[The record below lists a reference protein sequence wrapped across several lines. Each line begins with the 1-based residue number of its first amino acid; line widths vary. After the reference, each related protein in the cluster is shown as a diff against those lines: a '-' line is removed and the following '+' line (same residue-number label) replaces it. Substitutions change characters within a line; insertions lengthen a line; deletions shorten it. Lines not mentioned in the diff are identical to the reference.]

1 MLFKTLSIK
10 KVFHVGTMNPKLRSS
25 FNIEQAKGLSIS
37 TNPREWIRIGKG
49 QIAGEF
55 NSLFNPNAR
64 FALYNKSKELI
75 NTLSEYALDK
85 GLVMKKQ
92 KAAVR
97 YYDDEI
103 EEEIIEYFE
112 SMSDAFDNFDEDAD
126 IENVEVLI
134 PTNKLHK
141 LMQPIRV
148 DEVNPFRALFSLYVS
163 EKYSDYDG
171 VWHNPQEICVL
182 KYQAPAG
189 SIFDHKLKD
198 WTQHI
203 IEESELPDLIEEHIP
218 KILTY

>member
-1 MLFKTLSIK
+1 
-10 KVFHVGTMNPKLRSS
+10 
-25 FNIEQAKGLSIS
+25 
-37 TNPREWIRIGKG
+37 
-49 QIAGEF
+49 
-55 NSLFNPNAR
+55 
-64 FALYNKSKELI
+64 
-75 NTLSEYALDK
+75 
-85 GLVMKKQ
+85 
-92 KAAVR
+92 
-97 YYDDEI
+97 
-103 EEEIIEYFE
+103 
-112 SMSDAFDNFDEDAD
+112 MSDAFDNFDEDAD
-126 IENVEVLI
+126 IENVDVLI

-203 IEESELPDLIEEHIP
+203 VEESELPDFIEEHIP